1 MNQYVVHLKLVKY
14 CKSTIPQ
21 LKKKTSLYIAVISLL
36 PWHPSWETTN
46 LLSATVDLTTLDK
59 SEGING
65 ILWCMAFC
73 VWFLSFGLMF
83 RVSHIAAFYSQVIFH
98 CIGITFCLFIHQLM
112 GIPLNFSKEVSVL
125 FF

>member
-14 CKSTIPQ
+14 CKSTIPSV
-21 LKKKTSLYIAVISLL
+21 KKNSHTLQSSPS

-46 LLSATVDLTTLDK
+46 LLSATVILTILDK

-65 ILWCMAFC
+65 ILCMAF
-73 VWFLSFGLMF
+73 VSGFFHLALMF
-83 RVSHIAAFYSQVIFH
+83 RVSHAAAFYSQVIFH

-112 GIPLNFSKEVSVL
+112 GIPLNFQSS
-125 FF
+125 FCFIF